1 VGRLVTTCRLVT
13 LTGSGGVGK
22 TRLALQV
29 AAGRAD
35 AAGEGMWF
43 ADLAPVGDP
52 DLVAATLAHV
62 LGIRQDPGRP
72 VTGMLI
78 DAVGE
83 RRLLVVLDNC
93 EHVIG
98 ACAKLADASRA
109 WAWPAALERPA

>member
-29 AAGRAD
+29 